1 MFNSFERPPFRLS
14 VCLSGMAIEYACEG
28 ILLDVAYFLA
38 NTTRP
43 KELDIDTAK
52 LARLAWTPST
62 RMRQI

>member
-1 MFNSFERPPFRLS
+1 
-14 VCLSGMAIEYACEG
+14 MAIEYACEG